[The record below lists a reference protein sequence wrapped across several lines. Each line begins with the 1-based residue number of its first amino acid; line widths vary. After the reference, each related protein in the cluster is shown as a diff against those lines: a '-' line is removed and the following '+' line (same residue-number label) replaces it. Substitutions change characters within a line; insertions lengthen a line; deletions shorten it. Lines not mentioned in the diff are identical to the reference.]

1 MNWLLVIA
9 GAAVGAPLRYL
20 TDRAVQARH
29 DSLFPWGTFTVN
41 VAACLL
47 LGALAGAGL
56 AGVGA
61 AGPGSSLVGPL
72 IGTGLC
78 GALST
83 YSTFSYETLRLAERG
98 RGLLAAANVTA
109 SVLVGLGAVHLGAR
123 VARELFG

>member
-20 TDRAVQARH
+20 TDRGVQTRH

-41 VAACLL
+41 VVASVTLGFVTGAA
-47 LGALAGAGL
+47 AHGAGSAHL
-56 AGVGA
+56 R
-61 AGPGSSLVGPL
+61 LL

-83 YSTFSYETLRLAERG
+83 YSTFSYETLRLAEGGARIYAVANVVG
-98 RGLLAAANVTA
+98 SLAAGIGAA
-109 SVLVGLGAVHLGAR
+109 FLGAA
-123 VARELFG
+123 VAEAIWS